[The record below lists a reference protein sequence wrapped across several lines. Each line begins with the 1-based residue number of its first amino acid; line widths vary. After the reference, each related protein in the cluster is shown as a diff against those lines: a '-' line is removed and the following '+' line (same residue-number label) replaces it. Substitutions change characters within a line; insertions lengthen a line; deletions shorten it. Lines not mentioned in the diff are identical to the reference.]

1 MTARLA
7 NPVHMGAIVA
17 RLRHQRG
24 LSRTQLATTVA
35 GTTGQTIDAITVQL
49 SRWERGLVR
58 TPDFGTLLP
67 VLDALGYDLALIPRE
82 DA

>member
-1 MTARLA
+1 VIRLA
-7 NPVHMGAIVA
+7 NPVHVGDLVA

-24 LSRTQLATTVA
+24 LSRTQVATTA
-35 GTTGQTIDAITVQL
+35 AETTGQTIDAVTVQL

-67 VLDALGYDLALIPRE
+67 VLAALGYDLALIPK
-82 DA
+82 DTP